1 MLESCRC
8 AWSAVI
14 AGSPEEKWKTME
26 NQGEA
31 ARSIQQLKGE
41 RHKKTERGGLKEMR
55 QRDGKKMDITALAD
69 FSSNKQVE
77 LAWTTS
83 LPIATGNDKG

>member
-1 MLESCRC
+1 
-8 AWSAVI
+8 
-14 AGSPEEKWKTME
+14 
-26 NQGEA
+26 
-31 ARSIQQLKGE
+31 
-41 RHKKTERGGLKEMR
+41 MR

-83 LPIATGNDKG
+83 LPIATGNDKGRTCRLCNAELM